1 MIIKGIEATQ
11 NRKDILINHRFDKG
25 LVFRT
30 KKELSELNNKKTN
43 KQKIKKMKKK
53 DKQKMESG
61 RVVHTYNSCKG
72 RRISKSRPA

>member
-30 KKELSELNNKKTN
+30 QKELSELNNKKTN
-43 KQKIKKMKKK
+43 KQKMKKMKKRK
-53 DKQKMESG
+53 TNKKWSQAE
-61 RVVHTYNSCKG
+61 
-72 RRISKSRPA
+72 